1 MEIINRIQELV
12 DAKTESNS
20 KRSFASIIGVPERT
34 FSTYLK
40 TGRTPSLEVIDAI
53 LVAFP
58 DVSAEWLLRGEGE
71 MYKSEMVEDN
81 TPMVI
86 KGDSGLTILDMP
98 IEEFFNEIMANNRM
112 FRQQL
117 ILANERIQIL
127 KDEIERLQQLREKK
141 RG

>member
-1 MEIINRIQELV
+1 MKTKDRLKLFVKSINMGQNAFEKEVGIANGYLASKSQTVSSDIVEKII
-12 DAKTESNS
+12 AKY
-20 KRSFASIIGVPERT
+20 PD
-34 FSTYLK
+34 L
-40 TGRTPSLEVIDAI
+40 SLD
-53 LVAFP
+53 
-58 DVSAEWLLRGEGE
+58 WLFRGEGE

-117 ILANERIQIL
+117 ILANERNKIL